1 MGIVESIEYD
11 PNRSSQIAPVRWIKG
26 GCQKKMNTIEE
37 LAPPRKILE
46 PTTNTISG
54 LFSFSFLPGK
64 VDQRKVACI
73 SPGLMARLCSGRPSY
88 RNASFVFD
96 VFFSAFSSPKAKR
109 ETASLAF
116 ASSFGFPRIAV
127 AGVPTAF
134 FAPRM
139 RQKVRGKSTFSLCE
153 VRKWRTN
160 SILWAHRIKGKAGLS
175 WQSFRRQDT
184 LGLVGAAGHNK
195 SKPKMDQGSLPAKP
209 IGERAKQLKALR
221 GLKAKDGACK
231 VDLTREERSNGKAIR
246 PFGSS
251 RSIAHIQ
258 ISYLIGERG
267 NTHEAPAE
275 REGLPGRMP
284 MGAGFFEKTGA
295 DSETWDLGLAT
306 NEYFSSSFLCQRLM

>member
-1 MGIVESIEYD
+1 M
-11 PNRSSQIAPVRWIKG
+11 PPLSSYKSAFASKG
-26 GCQKKMNTIEE
+26 TGSTKTLVK
-37 LAPPRKILE
+37 
-46 PTTNTISG
+46 
-54 LFSFSFLPGK
+54 
-64 VDQRKVACI
+64 
-73 SPGLMARLCSGRPSY
+73 
-88 RNASFVFD
+88 D
-96 VFFSAFSSPKAKR
+96 VFFSAFSFPKAKR

>member
-1 MGIVESIEYD
+1 MRPGRARALRQFTLSTRKSGGGGSKRFLRRINLKQSTSSMGI
-11 PNRSSQIAPVRWIKG
+11 
-26 GCQKKMNTIEE
+26 KKMNTIKE

-64 VDQRKVACI
+64 VDQRKVACF
-73 SPGLMARLCSGRPSY
+73 SPGLMAAYVVVGFPTGMPPLSLYKS
-88 RNASFVFD
+88 VFANKCAGSTKTLVKD
-96 VFFSAFSSPKAKR
+96 ILFSAFSSPKAKR

-127 AGVPTAF
+127 AGAPIPF

-139 RQKVRGKSTFSLCE
+139 RQKVIGKSRFSLCE
-153 VRKWRTN
+153 VRKWRTH
-160 SILWAHRIKGKAGLS
+160 SILWEYRIKGKAGLS
-175 WQSFRRQDT
+175 WQTFRRQDT

-195 SKPKMDQGSLPAKP
+195 SKPKTDQGSLPAYP
-209 IGERAKQLKALR
+209 IGETTKQFKALWGLRAKDR
-221 GLKAKDGACK
+221 ACK

-246 PFGSS
+246 SFGSS

-275 REGLPGRMP
+275 R
-284 MGAGFFEKTGA
+284 
-295 DSETWDLGLAT
+295 
-306 NEYFSSSFLCQRLM
+306 

>member
-64 VDQRKVACI
+64 VDQRKVACF
-73 SPGLMARLCSGRPSY
+73 SPGLMAAYVVVGLPTGMPPLSSY
-88 RNASFVFD
+88 KSAFASKGAGSTKTLVKD

-153 VRKWRTN
+153 VRKWRTH

-195 SKPKMDQGSLPAKP
+195 SKPKTDQGSLPAKP

-221 GLKAKDGACK
+221 GLRAKDGACK
-231 VDLTREERSNGKAIR
+231 VDR
-246 PFGSS
+246 
-251 RSIAHIQ
+251 
-258 ISYLIGERG
+258 
-267 NTHEAPAE
+267 APVV
-275 REGLPGRMP
+275 
-284 MGAGFFEKTGA
+284 
-295 DSETWDLGLAT
+295 
-306 NEYFSSSFLCQRLM
+306 